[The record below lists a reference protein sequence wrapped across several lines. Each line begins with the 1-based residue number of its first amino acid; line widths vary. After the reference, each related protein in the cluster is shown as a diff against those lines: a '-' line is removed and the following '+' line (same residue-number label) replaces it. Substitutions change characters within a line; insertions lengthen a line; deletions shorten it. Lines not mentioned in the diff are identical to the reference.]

1 MQVNSERWAVAYR
14 SGMTSPPYE
23 LDLTV
28 DNDSDWV
35 DDLTQEEDDSAG
47 EDSVS
52 MMLFVMLHSSI
63 QGHKEMACTRHLL
76 RTYYLVSA
84 ITFRSHIN
92 LLDAPQIY
100 SHVLMTIK
108 IL

>member
-1 MQVNSERWAVAYR
+1 MNSERWAVAYR

-35 DDLTQEEDDSAG
+35 DDLTQEDEDSAG

-52 MMLFVMLHSSI
+52 VEPLI
-63 QGHKEMACTRHLL
+63 
-76 RTYYLVSA
+76 
-84 ITFRSHIN
+84 
-92 LLDAPQIY
+92 
-100 SHVLMTIK
+100 VLGA
-108 IL
+108 L

>member
-1 MQVNSERWAVAYR
+1 MQSAYFSLMSMQVNSERWAVAYR

-35 DDLTQEEDDSAG
+35 DDLTQEEEDSAG

-52 MMLFVMLHSSI
+52 VRLFICYAV
-63 QGHKEMACTRHLL
+63 
-76 RTYYLVSA
+76 
-84 ITFRSHIN
+84 
-92 LLDAPQIY
+92 IY
-100 SHVLMTIK
+100 KDIMRLFT
-108 IL
+108 

>member
-1 MQVNSERWAVAYR
+1 MSCSPFFVQVNSERWAVAYR

-52 MMLFVMLHSSI
+52 V
-63 QGHKEMACTRHLL
+63 KLL
-76 RTYYLVSA
+76 L
-84 ITFRSHIN
+84 
-92 LLDAPQIY
+92 
-100 SHVLMTIK
+100 
-108 IL
+108 ILNTKVEKSYT

>member
-1 MQVNSERWAVAYR
+1 MSMQVNSERWAVAYR

-35 DDLTQEEDDSAG
+35 DDLTQEEEDSAG

-52 MMLFVMLHSSI
+52 VRPLICDIMMYQHTVRLSIGSS
-63 QGHKEMACTRHLL
+63 
-76 RTYYLVSA
+76 
-84 ITFRSHIN
+84 
-92 LLDAPQIY
+92 
-100 SHVLMTIK
+100 
-108 IL
+108 

>member
-35 DDLTQEEDDSAG
+35 DDLTQEEEDSAG

-52 MMLFVMLHSSI
+52 VRPLICYILMYQHTMRLSTGSSW
-63 QGHKEMACTRHLL
+63 EPST
-76 RTYYLVSA
+76 
-84 ITFRSHIN
+84 
-92 LLDAPQIY
+92 
-100 SHVLMTIK
+100 
-108 IL
+108 

>member
-1 MQVNSERWAVAYR
+1 MFVVLFGLIPILLQVNSERWAVAYR

-35 DDLTQEEDDSAG
+35 DDLTQEDEDSAG

-52 MMLFVMLHSSI
+52 AALFCV
-63 QGHKEMACTRHLL
+63 
-76 RTYYLVSA
+76 
-84 ITFRSHIN
+84 
-92 LLDAPQIY
+92 
-100 SHVLMTIK
+100 
-108 IL
+108 